1 MVLGFVRNRMSAA
14 RPRTFRQ
21 SKHREIARLSPTT
34 RKNYF
39 VRLDVEKRG
48 NFVSRIIN
56 RRARL
61 ASGHVNARWIS
72 EMPAQVRQ
80 HRVSRFIAERSSRVV
95 IKINHCVRNERNL
108 FDRRNK
114 KVLGSLE

>member
-21 SKHREIARLSPTT
+21 SKHREIARFSPTT

-56 RRARL
+56 RRASL
-61 ASGHVNARWIS
+61 ASGRVNARWVS

-80 HRVSRFIAERSSRVV
+80 HRVSRFISARRSRVV
-95 IKINHCVRNERNL
+95 IQLNHRVLKERNL
-108 FDRRNK
+108 SGLSKHNSF
-114 KVLGSLE
+114 